1 LDGRPVIT
9 PTQKEILKKSWSL
22 LQAAMESVG
31 VIAFLNLFETH
42 PETLKPFLPHINT
55 VREMEMDEW

>member
-1 LDGRPVIT
+1 
-9 PTQKEILKKSWSL
+9 
-22 LQAAMESVG
+22 MESVG

-55 VREMEMDEW
+55 VKEMEMDEW

>member
-1 LDGRPVIT
+1 MIT
-9 PTQKEILKKSWSL
+9 PVQKELLKLSWQH